1 MTPGHFH
8 WHWLPHPDAVQ
19 LVTFPLL
26 LAGLLC
32 VLLELRAPQV
42 VRRAERWVRTSRRR
56 LSNTALHHG
65 LAGFR
70 RGNAAPEARLGAYF
84 LLVVTGVLQF
94 LYFII
99 MVESVS
105 ALLASW
111 AVLSALGLLGLRF
124 SGHRDELVRLACLVV
139 VMGTCLQL
147 VSVHLVARMLC
158 TVAMR
163 TLAWYDATGG
173 RMVGRLGLGLAA
185 FGLVGEAYQQLW
197 LSHMAY
203 WLVLAAIPVMLGL
216 CFVLLAAL
224 FKRRP
229 APHHPEEQH
238 WVEEVGV

>member
-1 MTPGHFH
+1 MTPGHFY
-8 WHWLPHPDAVQ
+8 WHWLPHPLTVQ

-32 VLLELRAPQV
+32 VLLELRAPSV

-56 LSNTALHHG
+56 LGNTTLHHG

-70 RGNAAPEARLGAYF
+70 RGESAPEARLGAYF
-84 LLVVTGVLQF
+84 LLAVTGVFQL

-99 MVESVS
+99 MVKTVS
-105 ALLASW
+105 ALLISW
-111 AVLSALGLLGLRF
+111 AVLSAVGLLGLRF

-139 VMGTCLQL
+139 VMATCLQL
-147 VSVHLVARMLC
+147 VSVHLLARVLSN
-158 TVAMR
+158 VAMR
-163 TLAWYDATGG
+163 VLAWYDATGG
-173 RMVGRLGLGLAA
+173 RMVGRVGLGLAA
-185 FGLVGEAYQQLW
+185 FGLLGEAYQQLW

-203 WLVLAAIPVMLGL
+203 WLVLAAVPVVLGL
-216 CFVLLAAL
+216 CFVLVAAL

-229 APHHPEEQH
+229 ALQHPEEQH

>member
-1 MTPGHFH
+1 MTPGHFY
-8 WHWLPHPDAVQ
+8 WYWLPHPLTVQ
-19 LVTFPLL
+19 FITFPLL
-26 LAGLLC
+26 LVGLLC

-56 LSNTALHHG
+56 LGNTALHHG
-65 LAGFR
+65 LSGFR
-70 RGNAAPEARLGAYF
+70 RGQAAPEARLGAFF
-84 LLVVTGVLQF
+84 LLVVTGVFQL

-99 MVESVS
+99 MVKSVS

-111 AVLSALGLLGLRF
+111 AVLSVLGLLGLRF

-139 VMGTCLQL
+139 VMATCLQL
-147 VSVHLVARMLC
+147 VSVHLLARVLC
-158 TVAMR
+158 TVAIR
-163 TLAWYDATGG
+163 LLAWFDASGG
-173 RMVGRLGLGLAA
+173 RAVGRVGLGLAA
-185 FGLVGEAYQQLW
+185 CGLVGEAYQQLW

-203 WLVLAAIPVMLGL
+203 WLVLAAVPVLLGL

-229 APHHPEEQH
+229 APQHPEEQH